1 MAVLGTDTVPGRR
14 PALALPVEITAIT
27 AILALALALM
37 AGAGA
42 ALYQKS
48 RPSSYVSAGIL
59 QINQP
64 LIIAQTP
71 DGAPLQ
77 KLQIL
82 RYFYIGLLK
91 TDTIGVPVAQ
101 QLGNVTPSQVEGAIT
116 GLADPLTFTITI
128 VATTKSPTL
137 SNQIAQATISQLTS
151 YVDKSQEHIGVRQ
164 ADRVELIEATQ
175 PHAGVKISLSTTK
188 VLLPA
193 VIAFIVVGGAFL
205 IVADRLRRR
214 W

>member
-1 MAVLGTDTVPGRR
+1 MAGVGEDALPRQRPGIS
-14 PALALPVEITAIT
+14 LPVEVTAIT

-48 RPSSYVSAGIL
+48 RPSSYISAGVL

-64 LIIAQTP
+64 VVIANTP

-91 TDTIGVPVAQ
+91 TDAIGVPVAQ
-101 QLGNVTPSQVEGAIT
+101 QLGNVTPAQVEGAVS

-128 VATTKSPTL
+128 VATTGSPTM
-137 SNQIAQATISQLTS
+137 SNQIAQATISELTG
-151 YVDKSQEHIGVRQ
+151 YVDKSQQHIGVPQ
-164 ADRVELIEATQ
+164 LNRVELIELTQ
-175 PHAGVKISLSTTK
+175 PRTGIKVSVSTSK

-193 VIAFIVVGGAFL
+193 VIAFLVVGGAFL